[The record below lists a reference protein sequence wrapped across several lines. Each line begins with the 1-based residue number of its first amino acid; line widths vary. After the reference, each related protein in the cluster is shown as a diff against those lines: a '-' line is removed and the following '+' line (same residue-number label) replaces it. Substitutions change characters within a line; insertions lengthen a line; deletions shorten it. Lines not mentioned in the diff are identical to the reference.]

1 MKGYK
6 FIYFLLCRTAN
17 SKPEHSTS
25 VRILVF
31 DAKSANKSMCFMTL
45 NCCDTWYPFRI
56 IMLGALE
63 KFPKNPELLRGF
75 QPPPLV
81 LPQRGYLLN
90 WYYVLLV
97 HE

>member
-75 QPPPLV
+75 HPRHLCSPK
-81 LPQRGYLLN
+81 GDTS
-90 WYYVLLV
+90 
-97 HE
+97 